1 MEGMDEWGGKERV
14 RWRREGMKK
23 RGKGNAGEDSWGREG
38 VELPRERACAR

>member
-1 MEGMDEWGGKERV
+1 MSGGGGKG
-14 RWRREGMKK
+14 EGEVEEGRDEK